1 MGTLK
6 SERPCESGYIL
17 RDGAAMMETPRA
29 HQRGQY
35 AGEMTGQEQISTD
48 TAKANKTFYRLE
60 A

>member
-1 MGTLK
+1 
-6 SERPCESGYIL
+6 
-17 RDGAAMMETPRA
+17 MMETPGA

-35 AGEMTGQEQISTD
+35 AGETTGQEQISTD